1 MFNTN
6 LIDFRLFC
14 KPEDE
19 QSTPSEGVI
28 QARERG
34 LRSSS
39 ETSVFD
45 FRESDSD
52 GETASERQSLH
63 EMRKDRDRRLQEKH
77 QNIPASSL
85 DPTSDLV
92 EVLRVINCCLS
103 FNLSFGDIWRIA
115 SIIYFPPL
123 LKDTVNNIY
132 HHLFYCNILLIHIL
146 GLLYI
151 ALVKVHCIFIS
162 LYYLFLPMQY
172 LALSEVNY
180 TIPKAQISLLYI
192 PKSIKKIMLYCGY

>member
-1 MFNTN
+1 MHLALEENSLKYHKKFKICKKSFNCNFQVVLNN

-19 QSTPSEGVI
+19 QSIPSEGVI

-85 DPTSDLV
+85 DPSSDLV

-103 FNLSFGDIWRIA
+103 FHLSLETFVEED
-115 SIIYFPPL
+115 S
-123 LKDTVNNIY
+123 
-132 HHLFYCNILLIHIL
+132 
-146 GLLYI
+146 
-151 ALVKVHCIFIS
+151 
-162 LYYLFLPMQY
+162 
-172 LALSEVNY
+172 
-180 TIPKAQISLLYI
+180 
-192 PKSIKKIMLYCGY
+192 

>member
-1 MFNTN
+1 MPNN

-19 QSTPSEGVI
+19 QSTLSEGVI

-92 EVLRVINCCLS
+92 EVRRITNCCHS
-103 FNLSFGDIWRIA
+103 FNLSHKDSKYI
-115 SIIYFPPL
+115 FP
-123 LKDTVNNIY
+123 V
-132 HHLFYCNILLIHIL
+132 F
-146 GLLYI
+146 
-151 ALVKVHCIFIS
+151 
-162 LYYLFLPMQY
+162 
-172 LALSEVNY
+172 
-180 TIPKAQISLLYI
+180 
-192 PKSIKKIMLYCGY
+192 

>member
-1 MFNTN
+1 MKYKNLNLLYCICCKRKSLLDNLKMQSMQNTKKPFKQQLCLTTN

-92 EVLRVINCCLS
+92 EVLIVINCCLS
-103 FNLSFGDIWRIA
+103 FNLSYGEQ
-115 SIIYFPPL
+115 L
-123 LKDTVNNIY
+123 V
-132 HHLFYCNILLIHIL
+132 
-146 GLLYI
+146 LYI
-151 ALVKVHCIFIS
+151 S
-162 LYYLFLPMQY
+162 PSSEGYSQQY
-172 LALSEVNY
+172 LS
-180 TIPKAQISLLYI
+180 SSFLL
-192 PKSIKKIMLYCGY
+192 